1 MEFTEYNDI
10 VKGWVQEVLDNHQK
24 DAELT
29 LKYCNDII
37 EYADKT
43 DDAKLLGF
51 GYYYIA
57 EVYYILNDGD
67 SFFATVSKALSY
79 LEKAGEWEL
88 IARSYNIL
96 GIIAMNRGNLPIAYD
111 YYLNGLVYCRKLS
124 APEVEIIIKI
134 NCGSLNIQGR
144 QYGEAEKFL
153 YEALELAKRLPKDK
167 TYHSYMVCIYQN
179 IAICLVLQGK
189 LEGVDGIFRK
199 VHTDHWQEAD
209 YLDKIGVLCAETLY
223 YHRSGS
229 YELRDECIAHIDG
242 DVGNNI
248 AFMDIFDDLY
258 TYCELLLECDKDKEF
273 WNIIDTLEPMI
284 RNFNITNMQLKEIS
298 LKIKY
303 YRKHNQNAE
312 YLQAAGL
319 YYELSERREVET
331 RDMINNVLFLRK
343 SLENAKQAKHE
354 IEMQNKILEER
365 SETDPLTGLA
375 NRFKLNS
382 YADKLFSKA
391 QNDGSSFAI
400 EILDIDYFKEFND
413 NYGHQQGDE
422 CLLMLAECLEKVVT
436 RHNGFCARYGGDE
449 FVVIYENIT
458 PDIAVDYVRELKNE
472 VMERSMEHKFSK
484 ALPIVTISQG
494 MCCDVPP
501 KSGKVWDFL
510 HIADDM
516 LYKIKKQNR
525 NNYCVGS
532 ISGKIYQNNK

>member
-1 MEFTEYNDI
+1 MEFTNYNEI
-10 VKGWVQEVLDNHQK
+10 VKSWVQGVYDNHQK

-37 EYADKT
+37 EYAGKV

-67 SFFATVSKALSY
+67 SFFATISKAMSY
-79 LEKAGEWEL
+79 LEKAEEWEL
-88 IARSYNIL
+88 IARSYNIF

-111 YYLNGLVYCRKLS
+111 YYLNGLVYCKKI
-124 APEVEIIIKI
+124 AIPEVEIIIKI
-134 NCGSLNIQGR
+134 NCGALNIQGK
-144 QYGEAEKFL
+144 QYSEAEKFL
-153 YEALELAKRLPKDK
+153 YEALELAEALPKDA
-167 TYHSYMVCIYQN
+167 TYHSYMICIHQN

-189 LEGVDGIFRK
+189 LDGVDSIFRRI
-199 VHTDHWQEAD
+199 HGENWENAD
-209 YLDKIGVLCAETLY
+209 YIDHIGVLCAEALF
-223 YHRSGS
+223 YHRSGN

-242 DVGNNI
+242 NVANNI

-284 RNFNITNMQLKEIS
+284 RSFNITNMQLKEIS

-303 YRKHNQNAE
+303 YRKHSQNAE

-343 SLENAKQAKHE
+343 SLEKANEAKHE
-354 IEMQNKILEER
+354 VELQNKILEER
-365 SETDPLTGLA
+365 SEHDPLTGLA
-375 NRFKLNS
+375 NRFKLND
-382 YADKLFSKA
+382 YADKLFSKTKKA
-391 QNDGSSFAI
+391 GTSFAI

-413 NYGHQQGDE
+413 NYGHQAGDN
-422 CLLMLAECLEKVVT
+422 CLLMVSECINKVVS

-449 FVVIYENIT
+449 FVIIYEDIT
-458 PDIAVDYVRELKNE
+458 PDMAMDYVKELKKE
-472 VMERSMEHKFSK
+472 VMDKCMEHKYSK
-484 ALPIVTISQG
+484 AIPIVTISQG
-494 MCCDVPP
+494 MCCDFPT
-501 KSGKVWDFL
+501 KTHKVWDFL

-525 NNYCVGS
+525 NNYCVGNIEGEVY
-532 ISGKIYQNNK
+532 ISR